1 MNSGEESVM
10 SSPNDS
16 EYPTMN
22 DDNNTNNSDVEQ
34 MDEPMDQQEMEN
46 ANEKDPGDTS
56 DDDFESNDVF
66 TYIDS
71 LINK

>member
-1 MNSGEESVM
+1 
-10 SSPNDS
+10 
-16 EYPTMN
+16 MN
-22 DDNNTNNSDVEQ
+22 DDNNANNSDVEQ

-46 ANEKDPGDTS
+46 ANEKNPEDTS